1 MKIDDNINL
10 VLPVRED
17 ELYVYHTPISKEV
30 FEINYKALAAVK
42 GELASK
48 GTAYQMLSGPSIAAL
63 ALKDEIRKSF
73 SDQMD
78 TSGADRVIS
87 AFFAE
92 LRRLSMVLVAG
103 ANGYDMKPVDAAIK
117 AGALDAEDWEEVES
131 SLVFFTCHYWLT
143 KRAQRAALANAA
155 ASLLQGFVTSLS
167 VSELGASLPK
177 LTSAEASEK
186 PVKAAS
192 SVPV

>member
-1 MKIDDNINL
+1 MKIDDNLNM

-63 ALKDEIRKSF
+63 AFKDEVRKSF
-73 SDQMD
+73 ADQMD
-78 TSGADRVIS
+78 ASGADRVIG

-117 AGALDAEDWEEVES
+117 SGALDEEDWEEVES

-143 KRAQRAALANAA
+143 KRAQRASLANAT
-155 ASLLQGFVTSLS
+155 ASLLQGFVTSSS

-177 LTSAEASEK
+177 LTNAEASEK
-186 PVKAAS
+186 PGKAAS

>member
-1 MKIDDNINL
+1 MKIDDNLNL

-42 GELASK
+42 GELSSK

-63 ALKDEIRKSF
+63 TYKDEVRKMF

-78 TSGADRVIS
+78 ASGADRVIN

-103 ANGYDMKPVDAAIK
+103 ANGYEMKPIDAAIK
-117 AGALDAEDWEEVES
+117 SGALDADDWGEVES

-143 KRAQRAALANAA
+143 KRAQRAALANAT
-155 ASLLQGFVTSLS
+155 ASLLQGYVTSS
-167 VSELGASLPK
+167 AISELADSLPK
-177 LTSAEASEK
+177 STNAETSETVE
-186 PVKAAS
+186 KAAS

>member
-1 MKIDDNINL
+1 MKIDDSLNL

-73 SDQMD
+73 ADQMD
-78 TSGADRVIS
+78 ASGADRVIG

-103 ANGYDMKPVDAAIK
+103 ANGYEMKPVDVAIK
-117 AGALDAEDWEEVES
+117 SGALDAEDWEEVES

-167 VSELGASLPK
+167 VSELADSLPK
-177 LTSAEASEK
+177 LTNAEASEK
-186 PVKAAS
+186 PVKVAS